1 MVVISIFFLL
11 EEIAWTL
18 SWLSFAEIKW
28 CAAFAPLML
37 KFLDSFGYLSLFPWK
52 ELQIWCA
59 QLWMT
64 DCHSIQKRHRK
75 AWVPLTSILKCGSRF
90 GWLESRGKG
99 SSLCYLLLKF
109 AEFEYFKNVSV
120 FFFYSSSMYVP
131 INAKDRNSAELDISG
146 SNFVLAK
153 PCIKDRRFVVLR
165 FVQTVHFECNQI
177 KFQAHQN
184 FC

>member
-90 GWLESRGKG
+90 GWLESRGK
-99 SSLCYLLLKF
+99 
-109 AEFEYFKNVSV
+109 
-120 FFFYSSSMYVP
+120 
-131 INAKDRNSAELDISG
+131 
-146 SNFVLAK
+146 
-153 PCIKDRRFVVLR
+153 VLR
-165 FVQTVHFECNQI
+165 FVICFLSLQSSNTSRMFPCFFILLPCMCLLMQKIEIQLNWISVGRISCWQSLALMI
-177 KFQAHQN
+177 GDS
-184 FC
+184 